1 MQNYHGIVS
10 NGNNATMEASAME
23 AAAASQL
30 GLDRLLKFGTS
41 SSSGN
46 GQPAVATVAASI
58 SDRETHNR
66 ENGVAI
72 LSGRVVC
79 VCGKE
84 SAAKRYNLKSID
96 IAILRER
103 ERSAS
108 DMEAATLRQ
117 YIPTRQRNEKTTK
130 LEEANGSGG
139 GEKKSV
145 EGSAAIE
152 CFIYLRSR
160 RRKIKIVISGR
171 AERQVSIR
179 LDYSFRAA
187 AAAAAASNDFP

>member
-1 MQNYHGIVS
+1 M
-10 NGNNATMEASAME
+10 
-23 AAAASQL
+23 
-30 GLDRLLKFGTS
+30 
-41 SSSGN
+41 
-46 GQPAVATVAASI
+46 
-58 SDRETHNR
+58 
-66 ENGVAI
+66 
-72 LSGRVVC
+72 C
-79 VCGKE
+79 VCAKE

-187 AAAAAASNDFP
+187 AAAAAASNDFPYLALAPATAD

>member
-1 MQNYHGIVS
+1 MGMSIDFRLYRFAALSFPQTHTTLPDNI
-10 NGNNATMEASAME
+10 ATPNCCVFP
-23 AAAASQL
+23 
-30 GLDRLLKFGTS
+30 DRL
-41 SSSGN
+41 
-46 GQPAVATVAASI
+46 
-58 SDRETHNR
+58 
-66 ENGVAI
+66 
-72 LSGRVVC
+72 
-79 VCGKE
+79 
-84 SAAKRYNLKSID
+84 
-96 IAILRER
+96 LRER

-171 AERQVSIR
+171 EGKKRTNEWHNEADCI
-179 LDYSFRAA
+179 
-187 AAAAAASNDFP
+187 